1 MLALFVIFNSEVPC
15 FCILKILV
23 PIPLARKDLVVNYP
37 FRSTHQ
43 TMTSQTQHAQNY
55 VQQFPI
61 QYTRSDISCQQWTSE
76 EIEQLKRAYK
86 IHGSNWILISKQ
98 FFPNRTPNQ
107 LKCKFNYV
115 NRQEHKRD
123 DLKML
128 DDILQAVLNPK

>member
-1 MLALFVIFNSEVPC
+1 MKFIYC
-15 FCILKILV
+15 FCLITYYNLQ
-23 PIPLARKDLVVNYP
+23 NQN
-37 FRSTHQ
+37 RSTHHQ
-43 TMTSQTQHAQNY
+43 TSSSQTSQTQKYVHAE
-55 VQQFPI
+55 PI

-86 IHGSNWILISKQ
+86 VHGSNWILISKQ

-115 NRQEHKRD
+115 NRQERKRD

-128 DDILQAVLNPK
+128 DDILQAVLNQK

>member
-1 MLALFVIFNSEVPC
+1 
-15 FCILKILV
+15 
-23 PIPLARKDLVVNYP
+23 
-37 FRSTHQ
+37 
-43 TMTSQTQHAQNY
+43 MTSQTQHAQNY
-55 VQQFPI
+55 VQQPPI
-61 QYTRSDISCQQWTSE
+61 QYTRSDVSCQQWTSE

-107 LKCKFNYV
+107 LKCKFNYA
-115 NRQEHKRD
+115 NRQDRKRD